1 MSVIGNLQE
10 QRGRLIAEARDI
22 LDSAGTEA
30 LTADQTEKYEK
41 IEADA
46 DALRVTIE
54 AHQRAAERGEV
65 ETRANASIAA
75 LEPTT
80 TADVRGGTGSEE
92 YRAAFLDFLS
102 GRPVESRAL
111 SVGTAASGGYTVPDS
126 WATTLTQKLEED
138 NFMRG
143 ISKVIT
149 TASGTFNLPTVPSSH
164 GSATWTA
171 EAAAHTEGDDTFAE
185 IEFSA
190 YAVSRLVKVSTQLMN
205 DSGIDMEAYLMS
217 EISRSIAAAQEAAF
231 VDGSGSTQPRGI
243 IYGSTVG
250 VTAASATAITAD
262 ECIELF
268 HALKPQYR
276 RNGVFLAKD
285 STVLL
290 LRKLKDTTNQYLWQ
304 PGLQAGQPDSF
315 MGLPLY
321 TSSSMPAP
329 VSGGKALCFADPQ
342 FYVIADR
349 AGYTMQKLTEL
360 YAANSQ
366 LGFLGTART
375 DGSLTVAEASQV
387 LQMA

>member
-143 ISKVIT
+143 
-149 TASGTFNLPTVPSSH
+149 
-164 GSATWTA
+164 
-171 EAAAHTEGDDTFAE
+171 
-185 IEFSA
+185 
-190 YAVSRLVKVSTQLMN
+190 SRK
-205 DSGIDMEAYLMS
+205 
-217 EISRSIAAAQEAAF
+217 
-231 VDGSGSTQPRGI
+231 
-243 IYGSTVG
+243 
-250 VTAASATAITAD
+250 
-262 ECIELF
+262 
-268 HALKPQYR
+268 
-276 RNGVFLAKD
+276 
-285 STVLL
+285 
-290 LRKLKDTTNQYLWQ
+290 
-304 PGLQAGQPDSF
+304 
-315 MGLPLY
+315 
-321 TSSSMPAP
+321 
-329 VSGGKALCFADPQ
+329 
-342 FYVIADR
+342 
-349 AGYTMQKLTEL
+349 
-360 YAANSQ
+360 
-366 LGFLGTART
+366 
-375 DGSLTVAEASQV
+375 
-387 LQMA
+387 